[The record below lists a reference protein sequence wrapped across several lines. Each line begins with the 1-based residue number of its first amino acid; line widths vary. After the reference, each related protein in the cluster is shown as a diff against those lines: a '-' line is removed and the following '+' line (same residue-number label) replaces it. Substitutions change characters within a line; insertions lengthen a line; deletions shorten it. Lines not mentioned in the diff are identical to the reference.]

1 MSRKCDE
8 WFEGVKRVP
17 RRMSSRLYN
26 WGVKGKRDGYIQ
38 TEGGLEEREDEY
50 FLLSGGREEGSYLD
64 VPDRYFSLREDERD
78 ALVERITGDDDSYVT
93 PLVDSAFEG
102 FPPPEVSVAF
112 AHNMENAKQIAATGI
127 IPIIFMGA
135 RGAAVCV

>member
-78 ALVERITGDDDSYVT
+78 ALVERIIRMSLLWWTV
-93 PLVDSAFEG
+93 PLRAFHRQRCL
-102 FPPPEVSVAF
+102 SLLLTIWKTQNKSRQLA
-112 AHNMENAKQIAATGI
+112 
-127 IPIIFMGA
+127 
-135 RGAAVCV
+135 